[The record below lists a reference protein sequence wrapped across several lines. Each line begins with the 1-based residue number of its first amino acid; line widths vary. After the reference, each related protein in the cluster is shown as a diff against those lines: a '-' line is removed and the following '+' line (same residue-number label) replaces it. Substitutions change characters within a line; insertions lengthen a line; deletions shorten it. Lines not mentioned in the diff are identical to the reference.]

1 MVDADRHMVALTPAH
16 AAGLRR
22 LSSRAAA
29 APSSSSSSRR
39 RGLHS
44 LRPLAEG
51 VLSHLRAS
59 SVPLGPGLSEPELA
73 RLEAELSL
81 SFPPDLRALLVLAL
95 PSAPGFPDWRAPR
108 PGRLLRLPLA
118 AAALQVAH
126 GALWPRSWGPRPVEP
141 VRALRCARAALRR
154 APLLL
159 PLFGRCY
166 LPCYPCLAGNPIF
179 YVDDT
184 RVFSCAL
191 DLADFFQRHFGALQP
206 PAPSFPRSL
215 HATAGFSPRRIEFW
229 SEAALNSHGRNSYS
243 SSSSSFC
250 TSSSSAPDTPSS
262 SSSSPPLDRERF
274 VEIPTPRLSW
284 FTSYLDRLGSVLRQG
299 GWGESDI
306 REMVYMSSTGAFNGC
321 EDAAVDAEA
330 VLDAFLV
337 KADVC
342 SDSLL
347 RAGWSSDEFPD
358 VLGLDLGPRREMER
372 HPPVKVPPAIALKI
386 EKLAEAVR

>member
-1 MVDADRHMVALTPAH
+1 MLASASMVAVDRHMAALTPAH

-29 APSSSSSSRR
+29 APSSSRR

-44 LRPLAEG
+44 LRPLAED

-59 SVPLGPGLSEPELA
+59 SVPLGPGLSEPELV

-81 SFPPDLRALLVLAL
+81 SFPPDLRALLALAL

-118 AAALQVAH
+118 AAALQVAR
-126 GALWPRSWGPRPVEP
+126 GALWPRSWGPRPAES

-159 PLFGRCY
+159 PLFRRCY
-166 LPCYPCLAGNPIF
+166 VPCYPCLAGNPVF

-191 DLADFFQRHFGALQP
+191 DLADFFQRHFAALQP
-206 PAPSFPRSL
+206 PPSFPRSL
-215 HATAGFSPRRIEFW
+215 HATAGFSPRRIQFW
-229 SEAALNSHGRNSYS
+229 SEAAYDSHSRNSY

-250 TSSSSAPDTPSS
+250 TSSSSAPETPSS
-262 SSSSPPLDRERF
+262 SSSSPPLDQERF

-306 REMVYMSSTGAFNGC
+306 REMVYMSSTGVFNGC

-330 VLDAFLV
+330 VLDALLV

-347 RAGWSSDEFPD
+347 RAGWSSDEFSD
-358 VLGLDLGPRREMER
+358 VLGLDLGPRRGTER
-372 HPPVKVPPAIALKI
+372 HPPTKADRLN
-386 EKLAEAVR
+386 LD

>member
-1 MVDADRHMVALTPAH
+1 MVDVDRHMAALTPAH

-29 APSSSSSSRR
+29 APSSSSRR

-44 LRPLAEG
+44 HRPLAED

-81 SFPPDLRALLVLAL
+81 SFPPDLRALLALAL

-126 GALWPRSWGPRPVEP
+126 GALWPRSWGPCPAEP

-159 PLFGRCY
+159 PLFRRCY

-191 DLADFFQRHFGALQP
+191 DLADFFQRHFAALQP

-215 HATAGFSPRRIEFW
+215 DATAGFSPRRIDFW
-229 SEAALNSHGRNSYS
+229 SEAAFDSHCRNSYS
-243 SSSSSFC
+243 SSSSSSLC
-250 TSSSSAPDTPSS
+250 TSSSSAPETPSS

-274 VEIPTPRLSW
+274 VEIPTPRLTW

-306 REMVYMSSTGAFNGC
+306 SEMVYMSSTGAFNGYQ
-321 EDAAVDAEA
+321 DAAVDAEA
-330 VLDAFLV
+330 VLDALLV
-337 KADVC
+337 KVDVC

-347 RAGWSSDEFPD
+347 RAGWGSDEFPD
-358 VLGLDLGPRREMER
+358 TLDLDLGPRRGTER